1 MIRRLAALLIGLP
14 ALALAHGGQPSV
26 TALRFPAAL
35 PGAVWAVTDNQG
47 VYTWHDRQT
56 AWLCEDAAAP
66 GAGVLDVAVLD
77 GAGQRF
83 LLLTEAGLFATDDP
97 GVDVNVQQGAFTP
110 GNWLRFRPVGQL
122 LYWNGAQW
130 LESTPNGERIE
141 ITDALNNAITF
152 HANGVSEIA
161 GVIGEID
168 SNGGLHEHLNFKIL
182 DASNT
187 PNGSPGAYRIQLKLF
202 ESTPQSDTSVSI
214 AAAPI
219 AIVLN
224 RGLTSENFE
233 SAIVVAAGLDDNA
246 AFVAETGTLTIQR
259 VRAFG
264 AYYKVK
270 LQYNE
275 NNQFQLIGAEEIT
288 AKD

>member
-1 MIRRLAALLIGLP
+1 MLMKSILI
-14 ALALAHGGQPSV
+14 V
-26 TALRFPAAL
+26 IT
-35 PGAVWAVTDNQG
+35 
-47 VYTWHDRQT
+47 
-56 AWLCEDAAAP
+56 
-66 GAGVLDVAVLD
+66 AVLTAFISPAMAAGED
-77 GAGQRF
+77 NHELHSEDIQPWRIGAEIF
-83 LLLTEAGLFATDDP
+83 VNSTLFEADFGDLGGGLFATDDP

-168 SNGGLHEHLNFKIL
+168 SNGGLHEHLNFRIL

-233 SAIVVAAGLDDNA
+233 SAIAVAAGLDDNA

-270 LQYNE
+270 LQYTE
-275 NNQFQLIGAEEIT
+275 NNQFQLIEAEEIT
-288 AKD
+288 AQD

>member
-1 MIRRLAALLIGLP
+1 MLMKWILI
-14 ALALAHGGQPSV
+14 V
-26 TALRFPAAL
+26 IT
-35 PGAVWAVTDNQG
+35 
-47 VYTWHDRQT
+47 
-56 AWLCEDAAAP
+56 
-66 GAGVLDVAVLD
+66 AVLTAVISPAMAAGKD
-77 GAGQRF
+77 NHELHSEDIQPWRIGAEIF
-83 LLLTEAGLFATDDP
+83 VNSMLFEADFGDLGGGLFATDDP